1 MQKVRYRFKNFNSL
15 LTISFRSFHLYKSF
29 FHLSLTVLIHYR
41 SPIIFSIE
49 GGTPMFR
56 QKTALLLV
64 LQNLN
69 LQGQEPYNQAG
80 TGWGRF
86 LPQLTKNLG
95 IPSQFCGIFLWGKK
109 LGIGIFEGG
118 SRWGVAKRVILGCP
132 KARKQLQKR
141 FFHVLC
147 KPRLSKILE
156 SCLSLSLHFFVVT
169 ISIDDLLPPH
179 RGISMAL
186 LGGAHRRRSACH

>member
-69 LQGQEPYNQAG
+69 LQGYNLLWLIIQFRLKSPFRFRSPLLTESRLISFPPG
-80 TGWGRF
+80 TKMFQFSGF
-86 LPQLTKNLG
+86 APQK
-95 IPSQFCGIFLWGKK
+95 W
-109 LGIGIFEGG
+109 
-118 SRWGVAKRVILGCP
+118 
-132 KARKQLQKR
+132 
-141 FFHVLC
+141 
-147 KPRLSKILE
+147 
-156 SCLSLSLHFFVVT
+156 
-169 ISIDDLLPPH
+169 
-179 RGISMAL
+179 
-186 LGGAHRRRSACH
+186 

>member
-69 LQGQEPYNQAG
+69 LQGYNLLWLIIQFRVKSPF
-80 TGWGRF
+80 RF
-86 LPQLTKNLG
+86 RSPLLTESRL
-95 IPSQFCGIFLWGKK
+95 IFL
-109 LGIGIFEGG
+109 
-118 SRWGVAKRVILGCP
+118 RV
-132 KARKQLQKR
+132 
-141 FFHVLC
+141 
-147 KPRLSKILE
+147 
-156 SCLSLSLHFFVVT
+156 T
-169 ISIDDLLPPH
+169 
-179 RGISMAL
+179 
-186 LGGAHRRRSACH
+186 